1 MGGPL
6 SGYSQPVAGDQG
18 RYDAFKYILD
28 AISDGVYVV
37 GPDRTIVYWS
47 AGAER
52 ITGYSAGDV
61 VGRRCDDDI
70 LAHTD
75 LAGKR
80 LCAHGCP
87 LQDCIESG
95 REHSIREVFLRR
107 KDGERL
113 AVYVKTAAFE
123 LEGRRHGVEVFGE
136 LESVAGKDLAARI
149 QELSDS
155 AVSDP
160 LTGLFNRRYLDAA
173 LAQQFSMYQRLGRR
187 YGIIQMDIDTLKEI
201 NDRLGHATGDD
212 AIRFVAGILAGNA
225 REMDIAARLGG
236 DEFVVICGLAGEDD
250 LAAYGRRLV
259 RLIHDSRFA
268 PVEDAG
274 LRLTVSA
281 GGALVAVDDRNER
294 EALRRADQAMYAAK
308 HGGRDEFVVNAGD
321 GGRQ

>member
-1 MGGPL
+1 MGEPHR
-6 SGYSQPVAGDQG
+6 GYSEPVAGQQG
-18 RYDAFKYILD
+18 IDVAFSHILD

-52 ITGYSAGDV
+52 ITGYSPGEV
-61 VGRRCDDDI
+61 VGRRCDEEL

-75 LAGKR
+75 LSGRR
-80 LCAHGCP
+80 LCAGGCP
-87 LQDCIESG
+87 LQDCMDTG

-113 AVYVKTAAFE
+113 AVYVKTAGFE
-123 LEGRRHGVEVFGE
+123 IEGERYGVEVFGE
-136 LESVAGKDLAARI
+136 LESVAGKALAGRI

-173 LAQQFSMYQRLGRR
+173 LIQQFAMFRRLGRR
-187 YGIIQMDIDTLKEI
+187 YGVIQMDIDTLKEI
-201 NDRLGHATGDD
+201 NDRLGHAAGDE
-212 AIRFVAGILAGNA
+212 AIRFVAGILSDHV
-225 REMDIAARLGG
+225 REMDVAARFGG
-236 DEFVVICGLAGEDD
+236 DEFVVICGLADEDD
-250 LAAYGRRLV
+250 LSAYGRRLV

-268 PVEDAG
+268 PAEDAG

-281 GGALVAVDDRNER
+281 GGTLVALDDRDAR
-294 EALRRADQAMYAAK
+294 EALRRADEAMYAAK
-308 HGGRDEFVVNAGD
+308 HRGRDEFVVSGK
-321 GGRQ
+321 GSRP